1 MLKQTLTLIAL
12 SLSFVVA
19 CDGGEEPTD
28 AGTDAGPMLDA
39 GPVSCETD
47 IDCAETYCNAGSL
60 ICCRPADPPYEICG
74 DGIDQNCDR
83 RDASCG
89 DNDGDGIQACR
100 PGDDP
105 TGGVCDCDDERTDVR
120 PPFGTV
126 AGAPELCDGID
137 NDCNGRVD
145 ESAACCDACSFLGEH
160 RDRADVCTV
169 EDVCDCST
177 AAGEGPC
184 DDGRTCCST
193 GCVDVQNDT
202 LNCGFCGSACTGSS
216 DRCVAGNCQC
226 GDSSPCDL
234 DFECLDGVCQTT

>member
-1 MLKQTLTLIAL
+1 MRKLTLTLIAL
-12 SLSFVVA
+12 SLSVVA
-19 CDGGEEPTD
+19 CDGEVEPVD
-28 AGTDAGPMLDA
+28 AGTDASRVDA

-47 IDCAETYCNAGSL
+47 TDCAETYCNAGSL

-105 TGGVCDCDDERTDVR
+105 TGGVCDCDDERADVR

-145 ESAACCDACSFLGEH
+145 ESAACCDACSFLGER
-160 RDRADVCTV
+160 RDRADLCTV
-169 EDVCDCST
+169 DDVCECST
-177 AAGEGPC
+177 APGEGPC
-184 DDGRTCCST
+184 SEGQSCCST
-193 GCVDVQNDT
+193 GCEDLQNDKT
-202 LNCGFCGSACTGSS
+202 NCGFCGAVCTRSS
-216 DRCVAGNCQC
+216 DRCVAGNCRC
-226 GDSSPCDL
+226 GDSSPCNADN
-234 DFECLDGVCQTT
+234 ECIDGACPSP